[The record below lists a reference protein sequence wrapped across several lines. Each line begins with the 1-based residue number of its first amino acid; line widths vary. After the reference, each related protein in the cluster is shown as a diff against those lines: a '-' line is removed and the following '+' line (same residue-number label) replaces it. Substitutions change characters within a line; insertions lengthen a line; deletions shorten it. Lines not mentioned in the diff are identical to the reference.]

1 MLGVEKPGE
10 GFFEAELYSLP
21 PENFYLDAIEF
32 SDDEL
37 AALST
42 ALLLLTDGG
51 FAYAEPLRLALQQVA
66 WGHPNPLNEGE
77 RAPVEMAM
85 TASAGGRDLSQR
97 LSKIE
102 TAISRRKTIEF
113 TYYTMERGETEKRK
127 VDPYHLVFR
136 GGQFYLIGHSHERD
150 AVRVFRLSRIQGK
163 VGYASKAEHD
173 FSPPENF
180 DRRDYGSRADW
191 QLGET
196 QGTAKIFIRERI
208 AWLIERDFGTYGE
221 LREAKKADGAP
232 GKGRVFETDYAS
244 APRADRLGPALAR
257 RTPACSLPTTCAR
270 RPRAAWRCCATA
282 TRTAS
287 SRPKVVDRPLRETP
301 RRPRSNGRGE
311 AAIRPERF
319 ARLVTLAGLLIEAA
333 KKGER
338 LQIADLRQRLE
349 LTDEELR
356 EDVELLNV
364 VNFGGGTYVL
374 YAEFL
379 GDEIEVDS
387 EPYGDNF
394 ARPARLLPLEAKAL
408 VAAIDLFGDHLP
420 QSDLQSARAQDR
432 QGARPRPLRGGPRDR
447 LGRRRRRRGRARMVN
462 DAIAASRVLELSYYK
477 ENEDQFTDRRVE
489 PYRLENGREGWY
501 VECYDLTKGGVRHFK
516 LDRIK
521 EAERLRGGLRAA
533 AGGRGAGRGRGLD
546 DPRRGADR
554 RGRPRLGLARARP
567 LAARGAHRG
576 RGAGRRRRRRRAS
589 LRGQALAG
597 AGDPARRRRPRRAR
611 ARGRARGDRQR
622 GLGLRSPRRGPR
634 LRSHRRE
641 MQPSIAHEAPGHP
654 EVARIV
660 APNPGPMTLEGTNTY
675 LYGAEPCAVIDPGPD
690 DPGHLDAIRAAAA
703 ERGRD
708 RRSSCSPT
716 PTATTRTAPRSSA
729 PRSCSRPAARS
740 TPACGR
746 SPPPATPP
754 TTSAS
759 SAPSGVCFAGDLV
772 LGLGSTIVPPGGG
785 SLAAY
790 MDSLRAA
797 AGARRSS

>member
-1 MLGVEKPGE
+1 MAKDTEKLIRQLSLISFLMAQGRPVSALEIKREVEGYSDMNDDAFARRFYADRAELESLGIQLGVEKPGE

-21 PENFYLDAIEF
+21 PENFYLDPIKF

-42 ALLLLTDGG
+42 ALMLLTDGG

-173 FSPPENF
+173 FSPPEDF

-196 QGTAKIFIRERI
+196 RGTAKIFIRERI
-208 AWLIERDFGTYGE
+208 AWLIERDYGSYGE
-221 LREAKKADGAP
+221 LRNVKKSDGAP

-244 APRADRLGPALAR
+244 ERELIAWVLRWRQNAQVLAPDDLREEAEKRRDLLLERHVNGFRPAR
-257 RTPACSLPTTCAR
+257 
-270 RPRAAWRCCATA
+270 
-282 TRTAS
+282 
-287 SRPKVVDRPLRETP
+287 VVDRPLDEQPKRS
-301 RRPRSNGRGE
+301 RSNGRGE

-338 LQIADLRQRLE
+338 LQVADLRERLE
-349 LTDEELR
+349 LTEEELR

-374 YAEFL
+374 YAEIL
-379 GDEIEVDS
+379 GGEIEVDS
-387 EPYGDNF
+387 QPYGDNF

-420 QSDLQSARAQDR
+420 QSDLQSAREKIVKALGHDPSEE
-432 QGARPRPLRGGPRDR
+432 GLEIAPAGGGDAEIARL
-447 LGRRRRRRGRARMVN
+447 VN
-462 DAIAASRVLELSYYK
+462 QAIAESRVLELSYYK
-477 ENEDQFTDRRVE
+477 ENEDQFTERRVE
-489 PYRLENGREGWY
+489 PYRLENGKEGWY
-501 VECYDLTKGGVRHFK
+501 VECYDLTKDGVRHFK
-516 LDRIK
+516 LDRVK
-521 EAERLRGGLRAA
+521 EGRLSDETFEPRPEVEEF
-533 AGGRGAGRGRGLD
+533 AGVEGWMTHGEVPTA
-546 DPRRGADR
+546 
-554 RGRPRLGLARARP
+554 
-567 LAARGAHRG
+567 
-576 RGAGRRRRRRRAS
+576 
-589 LRGQALAG
+589 
-597 AGDPARRRRPRRAR
+597 
-611 ARGRARGDRQR
+611 
-622 GLGLRSPRRGPR
+622 
-634 LRSHRRE
+634 
-641 MQPSIAHEAPGHP
+641 
-654 EVARIV
+654 EVARV
-660 APNPGPMTLEGTNTY
+660 WVSPERARWLREERTVVEELAD
-675 LYGAEPCAVIDPGPD
+675 GAVVVELPYAGKPWLVREI
-690 DPGHLDAIRAAAA
+690 L
-703 ERGRD
+703 RG
-708 RRSSCSPT
+708 
-716 PTATTRTAPRSSA
+716 
-729 PRSCSRPAARS
+729 
-740 TPACGR
+740 
-746 SPPPATPP
+746 
-754 TTSAS
+754 
-759 SAPSGVCFAGDLV
+759 AGDLV
-772 LGLGSTIVPPGGG
+772 VLEPTDAREAIAKEVE
-785 SLAAY
+785 AA
-790 MDSLRAA
+790 SN
-797 AGARRSS
+797 

>member
-1 MLGVEKPGE
+1 MAKDTEKLIRQLSLISFLMAQGRPVSALEIKREVEGYSDMNDDAFARRFYADRAELESLGIELGVEKPGE

-21 PENFYLDAIEF
+21 PENFYLDAIKFTDE
-32 SDDEL
+32 EL

-66 WGHPNPLNEGE
+66 WGHPNPLSEGE

-173 FSPPENF
+173 FSPPEDF

-208 AWLIERDFGTYGE
+208 AWLIERDYGGYGT
-221 LREAKKADGAP
+221 LRPAKKSDGAP
-232 GKGRVFETDYAS
+232 GKGRVFETGYAS
-244 APRADRLGPALAR
+244 VRELIAWVLRWRQNAQVLAPEDLREEAERRLSLLHERHHNGFEPAEI
-257 RTPACSLPTTCAR
+257 
-270 RPRAAWRCCATA
+270 
-282 TRTAS
+282 
-287 SRPKVVDRPLRETP
+287 VERPLRDAP

-319 ARLVTLAGLLIEAA
+319 ARLVTLAGMLIEAA

-338 LQIADLRQRLE
+338 LRIAELRQRLE

-420 QSDLQSARAQDR
+420 QTDLQKARRKIVDALGHDPSEEGLEIASAGGGDAEV
-432 QGARPRPLRGGPRDR
+432 ARK
-447 LGRRRRRRGRARMVN
+447 VN
-462 DAIAASRVLELSYYK
+462 DAIAASKVLELSYYK
-477 ENEDQFTDRRVE
+477 ENEDQFTDRSVE

-501 VECYDLTKGGVRHFK
+501 VECYDLTKEGVRHFK
-516 LDRIK
+516 LDRVK
-521 EAERLRGGLRAA
+521 EATLSDRSFEPRPEIEELAGVEGWMTHGEVPTAQVARVWVSPERARWLREERTVVEELADGAVVVELPYAGKSWLVREILRG
-533 AGGRGAGRGRGLD
+533 
-546 DPRRGADR
+546 
-554 RGRPRLGLARARP
+554 
-567 LAARGAHRG
+567 
-576 RGAGRRRRRRRAS
+576 
-589 LRGQALAG
+589 
-597 AGDPARRRRPRRAR
+597 
-611 ARGRARGDRQR
+611 
-622 GLGLRSPRRGPR
+622 
-634 LRSHRRE
+634 
-641 MQPSIAHEAPGHP
+641 
-654 EVARIV
+654 
-660 APNPGPMTLEGTNTY
+660 
-675 LYGAEPCAVIDPGPD
+675 
-690 DPGHLDAIRAAAA
+690 
-703 ERGRD
+703 
-708 RRSSCSPT
+708 
-716 PTATTRTAPRSSA
+716 
-729 PRSCSRPAARS
+729 
-740 TPACGR
+740 
-746 SPPPATPP
+746 
-754 TTSAS
+754 
-759 SAPSGVCFAGDLV
+759 AGDLV
-772 LGLGSTIVPPGGG
+772 VLEPEDAREAIAREV
-785 SLAAY
+785 AA
-790 MDSLRAA
+790 SAA
-797 AGARRSS
+797 

>member
-1 MLGVEKPGE
+1 VAKDTEKLIRQLSLISFLMAQGRPVSALEIKREVEGYSDMNEDAFARRFYADRAELESLGILLGVEKPGE

-21 PENFYLDAIEF
+21 PENFYLDAIKFTDE
-32 SDDEL
+32 EL

-66 WGHPNPLNEGE
+66 WGHPNPLVEGE

-136 GGQFYLIGHSHERD
+136 GGQFYLIGLSHERE

-173 FSPPENF
+173 FSPPEDF

-196 QGTAKIFIRERI
+196 RGTAKIFIRERI
-208 AWLIERDFGTYGE
+208 AWLIERDYGSYGT
-221 LREAKKADGAP
+221 LRPAKKADGAP
-232 GKGRVFETDYAS
+232 GKGQIFETSYAS
-244 APRADRLGPALAR
+244 HRELIAWVLRWRQNAQVLGPDDLREEAETRLTLLHDR
-257 RTPACSLPTTCAR
+257 HHNGFEPAEI
-270 RPRAAWRCCATA
+270 
-282 TRTAS
+282 
-287 SRPKVVDRPLRETP
+287 VDRPLRDAP
-301 RRPRSNGRGE
+301 RRARSNGRGE

-319 ARLVTLAGLLIEAA
+319 ARLVTLAGMLIEAA

-338 LQIADLRQRLE
+338 LQIVELRQRLE
-349 LTDEELR
+349 LTSEELR

-374 YAEFL
+374 YAEFI

-420 QSDLQSARAQDR
+420 QTDLQKARKKIVDALGHDPSEEGLEIAPAGGGDAKVAR
-432 QGARPRPLRGGPRDR
+432 Q
-447 LGRRRRRRGRARMVN
+447 VN
-462 DAIAASRVLELSYYK
+462 DAIAGSRVMELSYYK

-516 LDRIK
+516 LDRVK
-521 EAERLRGGLRAA
+521 EATLSEQTFEPRAEVEELAGVEGWMTHGEVPTAHVARVWVSPERARWLREERTVVEELADGAVVVELPYAGKSWLVREILRG
-533 AGGRGAGRGRGLD
+533 
-546 DPRRGADR
+546 
-554 RGRPRLGLARARP
+554 
-567 LAARGAHRG
+567 
-576 RGAGRRRRRRRAS
+576 
-589 LRGQALAG
+589 
-597 AGDPARRRRPRRAR
+597 
-611 ARGRARGDRQR
+611 
-622 GLGLRSPRRGPR
+622 
-634 LRSHRRE
+634 
-641 MQPSIAHEAPGHP
+641 
-654 EVARIV
+654 
-660 APNPGPMTLEGTNTY
+660 
-675 LYGAEPCAVIDPGPD
+675 
-690 DPGHLDAIRAAAA
+690 
-703 ERGRD
+703 
-708 RRSSCSPT
+708 
-716 PTATTRTAPRSSA
+716 
-729 PRSCSRPAARS
+729 
-740 TPACGR
+740 
-746 SPPPATPP
+746 
-754 TTSAS
+754 
-759 SAPSGVCFAGDLV
+759 AGDLV
-772 LGLGSTIVPPGGG
+772 VLEPE
-785 SLAAY
+785 
-790 MDSLRAA
+790 D
-797 AGARRSS
+797 AREAIAKEISG